1 MDGFQTR
8 LRHSLRL
15 RLSFWLLLAIIA
27 VALVGSAISFALI
40 FTEANEMQDTM
51 LRQTAA
57 LFDTEHPPAAPN
69 SRVASRPDTDPEA
82 RLRVAVLPPRNE
94 RGHPGARSAGF
105 PPDLVDGLQT
115 RTIHG
120 QTYRIF
126 VTGLGSSKRIAVAQ
140 QTAIRDET
148 AGYSALL
155 GLLPFLILVPVL
167 LLVVAGLVRR
177 IFAPVMASAA
187 EVDQRRERDLQPLAT
202 TGLPEEIRPFVTA
215 INRLL
220 TRVGDSM
227 AMQQR
232 FIAAAAHELRSPL
245 TALSLQAEHLD
256 SAGMDENARQRVR
269 TLRHGIDR
277 NRALLDQLLT
287 YARAQSAPPMP
298 ETVVSAHDLFRRIL
312 ADLMP
317 LAETKGIDIGV
328 NGTDIQVAT
337 AEIELTTALRNLV
350 ANAIHYTPPHGIIDL
365 QAAPTPDG
373 VTITVEDSGPG
384 LAPAERER
392 VFEPFYRG
400 LGTDVVGSGLGLSI
414 VKTLIERIGGRIEL
428 SEATRFA
435 TGLRATITLRH
446 RPALQ

>member
-8 LRHSLRL
+8 LSDSLRL
-15 RLSFWLLLAIIA
+15 RLSFWLLLLIIA
-27 VALVGSAISFALI
+27 VALIGGAVSFALA
-40 FTEANEMQDTM
+40 FTQANEVQDNM

-57 LFDTEHPPAAPN
+57 LFDAKHLPAPGPH
-69 SRVASRPDTDPEA
+69 VARRADIDPEA
-82 RLRVAVLPPRNE
+82 RLKVALLPPRDDAAKTA
-94 RGHPGARSAGF
+94 ARSGF
-105 PPDLVDGLQT
+105 PLDLENGLQT
-115 RTIHG
+115 RVMHG

-126 VTGLGSSKRIAVAQ
+126 VTTLSSAERVAVGQ
-140 QTAIRDET
+140 QAAIRDET

-187 EVDQRRERDLQPLAT
+187 EVDQRREHDLQPLAT

-220 TRVGDSM
+220 ERVADSM

-256 SAGMDENARQRVR
+256 GAEMAESTQQRVR
-269 TLRHGIDR
+269 VLRQGIDR
-277 NRALLDQLLT
+277 NRVLLDQLLT

-298 ETVVSAHDLFRRIL
+298 NTAVSVHDLFRRIL

-317 LAETKGIDIGV
+317 LAEAKGIDIGV
-328 NGTDIQVAT
+328 NGADIQVVT

-350 ANAIHYTPPHGIIDL
+350 ANAIHYTPQNGVIDL
-365 QAAPTPDG
+365 QAARSRSG
-373 VTITVEDSGPG
+373 VKITVEDSGPG
-384 LAPAERER
+384 LDPAEREH
-392 VFEPFYRG
+392 VFEPFYRA

-414 VKTLIERIGGRIEL
+414 VKTLIERIGGRIDL
-428 SEATRFA
+428 AEATHFP
-435 TGLRATITLRH
+435 TGLRATITLLE
-446 RPALQ
+446 PSAY